1 MKNIAVVGMGEMG
14 SIFSQKI
21 KDANVFPYLSKNR
34 STKTRNRVKF
44 YKIEITS
51 SFSELVNNADIIFS
65 ILPCEKALGFAKK
78 LSQEKIKKAKF
89 FVECNPLST
98 IKIKKLKS
106 YFKSTKFDLID
117 ASIIGPPPFRSS
129 TSLYISGKKAKKIEE
144 LNIENVKIKNLGDN
158 FGDASKLKLLF
169 SGINKGLNALIY
181 QIVTTALDLKL
192 DVELM
197 NEINKRIPFLS
208 KRLENQKL
216 KILNN
221 AERYIYEMQEIS
233 DQLKTNGFSGNFH
246 KDASA
251 TFKYIFQNERKLK
264 N

>member
-1 MKNIAVVGMGEMG
+1 M
-14 SIFSQKI
+14 
-21 KDANVFPYLSKNR
+21 
-34 STKTRNRVKF
+34 
-44 YKIEITS
+44 
-51 SFSELVNNADIIFS
+51 
-65 ILPCEKALGFAKK
+65 
-78 LSQEKIKKAKF
+78 
-89 FVECNPLST
+89 NPLST

-117 ASIIGPPPFRSS
+117 ASIIGPPPFKSS

-197 NEINKRIPFLS
+197 NEINKRIPFY
-208 KRLENQKL
+208 L
-216 KILNN
+216 K
-221 AERYIYEMQEIS
+221 
-233 DQLKTNGFSGNFH
+233 DLKTKS
-246 KDASA
+246 
-251 TFKYIFQNERKLK
+251 
-264 N
+264 